1 MPLRNL
7 IKITKVRK
15 ASNYEPK
22 WRFKAECLS
31 PAISARLWCD
41 SRLRHM
47 LSESQDGKLSDFPII
62 L

>member
-1 MPLRNL
+1 MSLRNL

-22 WRFKAECLS
+22 RRFNAAS
-31 PAISARLWCD
+31 PAISARLWFDQGLTHGCVTT
-41 SRLRHM
+41 
-47 LSESQDGKLSDFPII
+47 LSENELSDVPII